1 MIVSTCN
8 LTMFFFLYYQLYSTR
23 LDLPIQEIAVDN
35 VTVSITFQLLQLLQ
49 DDNQCLS
56 TVLFSYIICIL
67 GK

>member
-35 VTVSITFQLLQLLQ
+35 VTVSIAVSRHPRWAFM
-49 DDNQCLS
+49 
-56 TVLFSYIICIL
+56 LFGTPAIV
-67 GK
+67 